1 MSQIFLMLVN
11 EMCTNHAK
19 EFLVLFYGR
28 LFLCKIYFT
37 RDSVLVN
44 LFALGTS
51 ILSLTVKS
59 VDLSSK

>member
-1 MSQIFLMLVN
+1 MLVN

-19 EFLVLFYGR
+19 EFVVLFYGR

-44 LFALGTS
+44 LFALGTVVS
-51 ILSLTVKS
+51 EFRDIKQQ
-59 VDLSSK
+59 DI